1 MIQILKVSEQ
11 FMESEH
17 TDVPRVGLE
26 LNLKTIFQKRYENL
40 LWFCPYLRTES
51 RAYLLAY
58 NKSKKKQERKY
69 QRFHSATLISICDP
83 NDPWAHQI
91 ILGTD
96 FYFQTHFF
104 K

>member
-1 MIQILKVSEQ
+1 MKTCYG
-11 FMESEH
+11 F
-17 TDVPRVGLE
+17 VPTSE
-26 LNLKTIFQKRYENL
+26 LNQERISL
-40 LWFCPYLRTES
+40 LIIKAR
-51 RAYLLAY
+51 
-58 NKSKKKQERKY
+58 KKERKY
-69 QRFHSATLISICDP
+69 QRFHFATLISICDP